1 MTRPVSTAMHKASLR
16 ADATLLFVAAI
27 WGSGFI
33 AQAIAAKTMGPLTF
47 NCLRY
52 LVGFALLALFL
63 ARPGRWRPSRPELIG
78 GLFLG
83 VVMTGAAF
91 LQQRGVPETSAAR
104 AGFFTGLYVL
114 LVPIVGLALGQRA
127 SLSHLAGAAVA
138 ALGLWMLSGDV
149 SGGLNPGDPYI
160 IGCAVLWAVHVALT
174 GKLAPTADAMRLAAI
189 QFVTVFLLSGVLALS
204 LTGERAKFPTVADG
218 LLPMLYS
225 GILVI
230 GVAFTLQIVGQRRS
244 PPTHAAVI
252 MSMEAVFAAL
262 FGLLLLHE
270 TLNTGELAGCALMLA
285 GCLLGQLWPHK
296 RTPAELAEL
305 KDPVR

>member
-1 MTRPVSTAMHKASLR
+1 MNRASLR
-16 ADATLLFVAAI
+16 ADGILLFVAAI

-52 LVGFALLALFL
+52 IVGFALLAVFL
-63 ARPGRWRPSRPELIG
+63 AKPGRWRPGRRELAG
-78 GLFLG
+78 GLVLG
-83 VVMTGAAF
+83 VIMTGAAF
-91 LQQRGVPETSAAR
+91 LQQRGVPETTAAR

-127 SLSHLAGAAVA
+127 GASHIAGAAVA
-138 ALGLWMLSGDV
+138 AVGLWLLSGDV

-160 IGCAVLWAVHVALT
+160 IACAALWAVHVALT
-174 GKLAPTADAMRLAAI
+174 GKLAPTADALRLAAV
-189 QFVTVFLLSGVLALS
+189 QFVTVFVLSGAIALALP
-204 LTGERAKFPTVADG
+204 GERARFPTVPDG

-225 GILVI
+225 GVFVI

-252 MSMEAVFAAL
+252 MSMEAVFAAF
-262 FGLLLLHE
+262 FGLVLLGE
-270 TLNTGELAGCALMLA
+270 GLNRGELLGCGLMLA

-305 KDPVR
+305 RDPVR